1 MQFRVIAAIRAL
13 VLTLAVLMSPLAVAA
28 HANRGVENAATTDL
42 ALVGPDGGLWLAT
55 LAKGPVRLLL
65 AQGEFTDFLWSP
77 DGRRISY
84 RSGDGGLTILDVTA
98 GRRVRLSEPDIDDM
112 AWSPDG
118 ERIAF

>member
-1 MQFRVIAAIRAL
+1 MQFRIIVAVRAL
-13 VLTLAVLMSPLAVAA
+13 ALALAMVMSSLAFAA
-28 HANRGVENAATTDL
+28 ESNSSAEKASTPDL

-98 GRRVRLSEPDIDDM
+98 GRRVR
-112 AWSPDG
+112 
-118 ERIAF
+118 